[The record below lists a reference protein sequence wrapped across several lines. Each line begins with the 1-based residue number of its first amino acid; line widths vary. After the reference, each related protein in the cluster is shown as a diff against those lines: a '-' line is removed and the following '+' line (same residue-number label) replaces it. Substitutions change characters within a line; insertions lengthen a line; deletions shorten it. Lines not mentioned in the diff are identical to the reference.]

1 MYADLNSAPGCV
13 CCAFVYILTY
23 WQRRQD
29 NTPRQTICTGWSSRL
44 LIPSLLVWAAGIVFN
59 LFVIPQNWFRLAK
72 KKSRHE
78 IDQKR
83 TQPANL
89 TTATETNNISMIS
102 PHNLT
107 SQSHLTTS
115 HHYHT
120 SQSSQSHIT
129 NAPHKLTLQSHLT
142 TLQHY
147 LILRGAE
154 RCLLEYREYSEGEW
168 CVNIDCII
176 YRTI

>member
-107 SQSHLTTS
+107 SQPHTTTTPLNPLNLTSQTHLTNSPYNLTWQPYNTTS
-115 HHYHT
+115 
-120 SQSSQSHIT
+120 SCGEQRDVCWSIENIARESGVSI
-129 NAPHKLTLQSHLT
+129 LTASYTGL
-142 TLQHY
+142 
-147 LILRGAE
+147 
-154 RCLLEYREYSEGEW
+154 
-168 CVNIDCII
+168 
-176 YRTI
+176 YRTLG